1 MIYRIFSVLTM
12 SPILLILYPVLGL
25 VILFHLYILSIKVL
39 CRQGVRGLVY
49 NLQVLK
55 AQIEEVT
62 NNVD

>member
-12 SPILLILYPVLGL
+12 GPILLILYPVLGL
-25 VILFHLYILSIKVL
+25 IILCHLYVLSIKVL

-55 AQIEEVT
+55 AQIEEIT
-62 NNVD
+62 ENV

>member
-1 MIYRIFSVLTM
+1 MIYRIFSVLIIA
-12 SPILLILYPVLGL
+12 PILLILYPLLGM
-25 VILFHLYILSIKVL
+25 VILSHLYVLSIKVL

-62 NNVD
+62 ENV